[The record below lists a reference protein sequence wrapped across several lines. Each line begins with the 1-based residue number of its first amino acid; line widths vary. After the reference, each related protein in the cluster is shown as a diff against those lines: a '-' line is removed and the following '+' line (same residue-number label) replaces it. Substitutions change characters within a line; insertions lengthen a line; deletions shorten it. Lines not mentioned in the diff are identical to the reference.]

1 MRKNVLFVFLCL
13 SFFWGGLCWILF
25 SLKIGIIAGFI
36 AGILGVV
43 YYSIIV
49 VSVPRSKSG
58 RRISEEKLKI
68 KKY

>member
-1 MRKNVLFVFLCL
+1 MRKNAIFVFLL
-13 SFFWGGLCWILF
+13 LFLFWGGVFWILF
-25 SLKIGIIAGFI
+25 NIKVGVLAGLI